1 MPYRQEDK
9 KQLKGS
15 KHYTITIA
23 CKVKPEQQGA
33 VLLHF
38 NTLFSKFKFL
48 LVAFERKVEKKQ
60 KEFENIKMWIQG
72 KLYCAA
78 Q

>member
-1 MPYRQEDK
+1 M
-9 KQLKGS
+9 
-15 KHYTITIA
+15 A
-23 CKVKPEQQGA
+23 CKVKPEQQGT

-38 NTLFSKFKFL
+38 KTLLSKCKFL
-48 LVAFERKVEKKQ
+48 LVAFERKVEEKE
-60 KEFENIKMWIQG
+60 KEFENIKIWIQG